1 MLHVL
6 ATIDIEPGRRDDFL
20 THFHWVVPFV
30 RAEDGCLEYTPTVD
44 AVTPFAAQP
53 AVRPNT
59 VTVVEKWESLE
70 KLTAHMATR
79 HMAEYRERVTGLVKG
94 VILHVT
100 EPVEE

>member
-6 ATIDIEPGRRDDFL
+6 ATIDIEPGRRADFL

-30 RAEDGCLEYTPTVD
+30 LAEDGCIEYAPTVD

-53 AVRPNT
+53 ALRPNT
-59 VTVVEKWESLE
+59 VTVVEKWESLAA
-70 KLTAHMATR
+70 LQAHMATR

-94 VILHVT
+94 VVLHVT
-100 EPVEE
+100 EPVAD